1 MGYSKT
7 HSQGGRGTL
16 EKEGGSIACHPSA
29 REAETGRS
37 LEFVDQASPITKVQI
52 LLRNLV
58 TKSKLD
64 SRQLLGTDK

>member
-7 HSQGGRGTL
+7 HSQGGRDTL

-37 LEFVDQASPITKVQI
+37 LLLTGDLQAHEKFFLKGDGQCS
-52 LLRNLV
+52 
-58 TKSKLD
+58 
-64 SRQLLGTDK
+64 